1 MQRIVTYLSYVSSG
15 TKSLLRSAEIQSIL
29 RLRWDGNRKNLAAED
44 VYSLLRFFSEVKVC
58 VGNPDAGLIEQ
69 WKKRSF
75 SLHYSGGYIVAFLD
89 TSDPHGRC
97 TIRHNK
103 CHIVLSNDSRTNSV
117 FCMLCLYR
125 LKLLVQRSR
134 PPQSSERK
142 NYRYQSVPE
151 LLHTLDE
158 LKHRNRILTK
168 YASRLKMKIE
178 KAVEPELVCLDDE
191 VNGYIKDTTETP
203 QYLSNIAAL
212 PGSSFQRIFWMQQV
226 EAAKKKKRG
235 VRWHPLMIRW
245 CLYLRHR
252 SSSAYEAL
260 RNSGC
265 IVLPSQRT
273 LEITPTFSKSW
284 SDFLWK

>member
-1 MQRIVTYLSYVSSG
+1 MYF
-15 TKSLLRSAEIQSIL
+15 QS
-29 RLRWDGNRKNLAAED
+29 
-44 VYSLLRFFSEVKVC
+44 
-58 VGNPDAGLIEQ
+58 
-69 WKKRSF
+69 
-75 SLHYSGGYIVAFLD
+75 
-89 TSDPHGRC
+89 TRC
-97 TIRHNK
+97 IHK
-103 CHIVLSNDSRTNSV
+103 C
-117 FCMLCLYR
+117 F
-125 LKLLVQRSR
+125 
-134 PPQSSERK
+134 
-142 NYRYQSVPE
+142 RYQSVPE

-158 LKHRNRILTK
+158 LNHRNRILTK

-252 SSSAYEAL
+252 
-260 RNSGC
+260 
-265 IVLPSQRT
+265 
-273 LEITPTFSKSW
+273 
-284 SDFLWK
+284 